1 MPNEQ
6 DDGRL
11 HERTLAR
18 EAIGDRDNS
27 VVTEAASRR
36 VAARMRE
43 CAGMSLGYTLH
54 GSRYARLSEKDAVT
68 RPALGN
74 ALQLVLPA
82 AVCPDRLAP

>member
-1 MPNEQ
+1 MV
-6 DDGRL
+6 R
-11 HERTLAR
+11 AR
-18 EAIGDRDNS
+18 SRPSVGLKPECPWHSTILP
-27 VVTEAASRR
+27 VVTEVTSPEN
-36 VAARMRE
+36 AARMRE